1 MTHQTQPENLH
12 AAGLGRAAAARPG
25 RSTETGGQWCV
36 MNFTK
41 KIGVILLG
49 IWLIVH
55 GLMVILHLSFQG
67 SAVIMAILA
76 IVAGILLLIDR

>member
-1 MTHQTQPENLH
+1 
-12 AAGLGRAAAARPG
+12 
-25 RSTETGGQWCV
+25 

-41 KIGVILLG
+41 KIGVILLS
-49 IWLIVH
+49 IWLIVQ

-67 SAVIMAILA
+67 SAVIMAILG

>member
-1 MTHQTQPENLH
+1 
-12 AAGLGRAAAARPG
+12 
-25 RSTETGGQWCV
+25 

-67 SAVIMAILA
+67 SAVIMAILG
-76 IVAGILLLIDR
+76 IVAGILLLVDR

>member
-1 MTHQTQPENLH
+1 
-12 AAGLGRAAAARPG
+12 LGRAAAARAG
-25 RSTETGGQWCV
+25 RIHSTETGGQWCV

-41 KIGVILLG
+41 KIGVILLS
-49 IWLIVH
+49 IWLIVQ

-76 IVAGILLLIDR
+76 IAAGILLLIDR